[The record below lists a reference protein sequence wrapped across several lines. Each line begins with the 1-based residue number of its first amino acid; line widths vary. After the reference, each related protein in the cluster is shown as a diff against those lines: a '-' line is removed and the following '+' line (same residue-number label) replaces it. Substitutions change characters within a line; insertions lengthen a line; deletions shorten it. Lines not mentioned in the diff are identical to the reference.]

1 MLYDSCRDAFLIGFE
16 NLLLVL
22 RLIYRLVSELL
33 LVICFQAAGLELKEN
48 LATGAATWPYPSVY
62 HPYDAAAFAGYPFN
76 G

>member
-1 MLYDSCRDAFLIGFE
+1 MQRFCGVFLMAVLGHCLRF
-16 NLLLVL
+16 VL
-22 RLIYRLVSELL
+22 RRVLWACL
-33 LVICFQAAGLELKEN
+33 QAAGLELKEN

>member
-1 MLYDSCRDAFLIGFE
+1 LR
-16 NLLLVL
+16 LVL
-22 RLIYRLVSELL
+22 WACL
-33 LVICFQAAGLELKEN
+33 QAAGLELKEN